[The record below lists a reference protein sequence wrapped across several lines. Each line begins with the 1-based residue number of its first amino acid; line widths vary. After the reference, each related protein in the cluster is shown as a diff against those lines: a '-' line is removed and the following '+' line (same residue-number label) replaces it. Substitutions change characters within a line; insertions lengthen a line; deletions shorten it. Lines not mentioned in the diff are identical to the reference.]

1 MAQSLQLRSQ
11 AFIEHSIR
19 AGDLPV
25 DGLRILR
32 TERGAQV
39 FAACRNVE
47 GPTQREEH
55 FEKLKAQLSVIEK
68 LMAQPMSTLEWIH
81 VSCRRKLHDSIKAA
95 IVEHPLLRGYL
106 KLVSNCTSYSEAL
119 LKEERVTRQL
129 RRQIIG
135 VLLGE
140 PERRVARLLIQQQHM
155 TALFYCWR
163 LAHYQTRKTDNAQLS
178 RFIWPEESA
187 YQRMI
192 QENQESRVLVTIHM
206 GDFVGA
212 MKRIATHASPE
223 RSVITLKREHD
234 SPALQHQ
241 FQGEK
246 GQHHVLLHGQYD
258 PVEIVARMRQGNH
271 TLNILFDLGD
281 DFGETT
287 EVDFFGYRAR
297 FVKGPALLAI
307 MAKAQILPF
316 CTFEQSGASFIDMQA
331 EIDARPVHGERLDV
345 ACQRITQKLAKLAET
360 WIRRHPEQWKF
371 LPELPRYL
379 DRQSIRVCSQQR
391 VGG

>member
-1 MAQSLQLRSQ
+1 LTAQLR
-11 AFIEHSIR
+11 
-19 AGDLPV
+19 
-25 DGLRILR
+25 
-32 TERGAQV
+32 
-39 FAACRNVE
+39 
-47 GPTQREEH
+47 
-55 FEKLKAQLSVIEK
+55 VIEK
-68 LMAQPMSTLEWIH
+68 LMAQPMSIIESIH
-81 VSCRRKLHDSIKAA
+81 VSCRRKLHESIKAA
-95 IVEHPLLRGYL
+95 IVGHPLLRAYL
-106 KLVSNCTSYSEAL
+106 KLVSHCTSYSEAL

-135 VLLGE
+135 VLLSE

-155 TALFYCWR
+155 TAFFYCWR
-163 LAHYQTRKTDNAQLS
+163 LAHYQTRNTDNAQLS
-178 RFIWPEESA
+178 RFVWPEESA

-223 RSVITLKREHD
+223 RSVITLKREDD

-241 FQGEK
+241 FKGGK

-258 PVEIVARMRQGNH
+258 PVEIVARLRQGNH

-287 EVDFFGYRAR
+287 EVNFFGYRAR

-307 MAKAQILPF
+307 MGKAPILPF
-316 CTFEQSGASFIDMQA
+316 CTFEQSGASYIEMQA

-345 ACQRITQKLAKLAET
+345 ACQRITQKLAKLAEA

-371 LPELPRYL
+371 LAELPRYL
-379 DRQSIRVCSQQR
+379 DRQSIIACSQQR